1 VENFIEVAFE
11 LLSCSR
17 SYFTYLKSDY
27 SKIKGSDLELLTK
40 NKSTHNS
47 NMRNGAKGEQSGEKS
62 LYDICF
68 DQVTFILLALVG
80 FQEGEGEHE
89 AGCLVIEGFL
99 RHVRKHTKSS
109 FCLPSHLLMYKL
121 LYYSLPLQLIAKDQN
136 LIQKLFAQLSK
147 YYSLRRE
154 KGHRDWNQL
163 LTLGAVPQPEN
174 SKIKS
179 PKQHTEM
186 AVSKISKASRAV
198 SEPPTEKKE
207 FMARK
212 QGRTSRHDDTS
223 VSLSNSRTRTTKPA
237 VRKASIRSK
246 SLKMVAY
253 PGQDDQE

>member
-47 NMRNGAKGEQSGEKS
+47 NMRNGAKGEQAGEKS

-147 YYSLRRE
+147 YYSLRRKRVIE
-154 KGHRDWNQL
+154 TGTSFL
-163 LTLGAVPQPEN
+163 LLALFLSQRTPRSSPPN
-174 SKIKS
+174 STQKWL
-179 PKQHTEM
+179 
-186 AVSKISKASRAV
+186 SRKFPRPR
-198 SEPPTEKKE
+198 E
-207 FMARK
+207 
-212 QGRTSRHDDTS
+212 Q
-223 VSLSNSRTRTTKPA
+223 SLSHPPRRRSSWPANKVVHLGTTTP
-237 VRKASIRSK
+237 R
-246 SLKMVAY
+246 
-253 PGQDDQE
+253 